1 MSRFSRGSRQPLNG
15 GQRTGAHWSAT
26 ALATG
31 SPAGPSQDHRHRW
44 PGGSGKTTLAALLQ
58 RVIPKTGVLHTDDLA
73 WNEPLFQ
80 WDHVLIDALEQ
91 LHATGALTLTPP
103 AWRAHGREGHI
114 VIPPGTTTVLVEGT
128 GAGMRAATPLLD
140 AHLWVQ
146 TADDVAQERGLRRDI
161 AEGVNGDAVK
171 SVRFWH
177 HWMATERAFFA
188 EDRPWERADVILRGV
203 TLPGLGTGEVAWIGP
218 SHHGFDTG
226 HSFVAAR
233 LNQLRKKQSRGQR
246 VSTLP

>member
-1 MSRFSRGSRQPLNG
+1 MTDHTPPRRSLPGD
-15 GQRTGAHWSAT
+15 
-26 ALATG
+26 
-31 SPAGPSQDHRHRW
+31 SPDCTPGHRHRPNTRKHHPVNRPPATPGHRVAALPDVALQPGEPPATDW
-44 PGGSGKTTLAALLQ
+44 WATDQDTLVRYLLSLREVPPGRPRIIAIDGRGGSGKTTLAALLQ

-146 TADDVAQERGLRRDI
+146 TEVEIGRASCRER
-161 AEGVNGDAVK
+161 V
-171 SVRFWH
+171 
-177 HWMATERAFFA
+177 
-188 EDRPWERADVILRGV
+188 
-203 TLPGLGTGEVAWIGP
+203 
-218 SHHGFDTG
+218 
-226 HSFVAAR
+226 
-233 LNQLRKKQSRGQR
+233 
-246 VSTLP
+246 